1 MNTRLDPTALLPTL
15 ADIEAAAE
23 VVYRDFAATP
33 QYRWGLLSQRLG
45 TDCWLKHEN
54 HTPVGAFKIR
64 GGLTYFDQL
73 AQRGALPSEVI
84 SATRGNHGQSMGW
97 AARRHGVACTIV
109 VPRGNSV
116 EKNAA
121 MRALGVTLIEHGDDF
136 QEAREH
142 AIQLAAQRGAHMVPS
157 FHPDL
162 LRGVST
168 YWWEFLRAVPQLD
181 VVYVPIG
188 QGSGACS
195 AIAAKLALR
204 HPVRV
209 VGVVS
214 SHATTYADSLA
225 AGSVIEAPVTTQ
237 LADGMAC
244 RVADPEALA
253 VMAPHIDHIVQVSD
267 AEVAAAMR
275 ALFTDTHNVAEGAG
289 AAALAA
295 ALQERDQLQG
305 LHVGLALTGGRPLF
319 WPQSAAWDPSTSC
332 APARPRL
339 AQMTMTCSA
348 RAGANRPCAW
358 ANTGERGGWRST
370 PSSPARCAATRKRW
384 KALPKA
390 CRPCPK
396 CFNCRASTN
405 TTAMHSSRP
414 STRSRWAKPIRP
426 SCTARTFASCATR
439 WRSGWRASSARRACR
454 RGTNFLLACALRSTM
469 CATTTRATTCCW

>member
-1 MNTRLDPTALLPTL
+1 MLHTLPTL
-15 ADIEAAAE
+15 ADIEAAAQ

-33 QYRWGLLSQRLG
+33 QYRWALLSERLG

-73 AQRGALPSEVI
+73 AQRGALPREVV

-121 MRALGVTLIEHGDDF
+121 MRALGVTLIEHGEDF

-142 AIQLAAQRGAHMVPS
+142 AMRIAAERGAHMVPS
-157 FHPDL
+157 FHTDL
-162 LRGVST
+162 LRGVAT

-195 AIAAKLALR
+195 AIAAKRALGHR
-204 HPVRV
+204 ARV

-214 SHATTYADSLA
+214 SHATTYADSIA
-225 AGSVIEAPVTTQ
+225 AGHVVESPVTTQ

-244 RVADPEALA
+244 RVADQGALDIL
-253 VMAPHIDHIVQVSD
+253 MPHLDHTVQVSD
-267 AEVAAAMR
+267 DEVAAAMR
-275 ALFTDTHNVAEGAG
+275 HLFTDTHNVAEGAG

-295 ALQERDQLQG
+295 ALQERGQLQG
-305 LHVGLALTGGRPLF
+305 QVVGLALTGGNVDA
-319 WPQSAAWDPSTSC
+319 SV
-332 APARPRL
+332 L
-339 AQMTMTCSA
+339 AQVL
-348 RAGANRPCAW
+348 
-358 ANTGERGGWRST
+358 
-370 PSSPARCAATRKRW
+370 TRQV
-384 KALPKA
+384 
-390 CRPCPK
+390 
-396 CFNCRASTN
+396 
-405 TTAMHSSRP
+405 
-414 STRSRWAKPIRP
+414 
-426 SCTARTFASCATR
+426 
-439 WRSGWRASSARRACR
+439 
-454 RGTNFLLACALRSTM
+454 
-469 CATTTRATTCCW
+469 

>member
-1 MNTRLDPTALLPTL
+1 MLHTLPTL
-15 ADIEAAAE
+15 ADIEAAAP

-33 QYRWGLLSQRLG
+33 QYRWALLSERLG

-73 AQRGALPSEVI
+73 ARRSALPREVV

-121 MRALGVTLIEHGDDF
+121 MRALGVTLVEHGEDF

-142 AIQLAAQRGAHMVPS
+142 ALQIAAERGAHMVPS
-157 FHPDL
+157 FHADL
-162 LRGVST
+162 LRGVAT

-195 AIAAKLALR
+195 AIAAKQALGHR
-204 HPVRV
+204 ARV

-214 SHATTYADSLA
+214 SHATTYADSIA
-225 AGSVIEAPVTTQ
+225 AGHVVESPVTTQ

-244 RVADPEALA
+244 RVADQGALDILR
-253 VMAPHIDHIVQVSD
+253 PHLDHIVQVSD
-267 AEVAAAMR
+267 DAVAAAMR
-275 ALFTDTHNVAEGAG
+275 HLFTDTHNVAEGAG

-295 ALQERDQLQG
+295 ALQEREQLRGQV
-305 LHVGLALTGGRPLF
+305 VGLALTGGNVDA
-319 WPQSAAWDPSTSC
+319 SV
-332 APARPRL
+332 L
-339 AQMTMTCSA
+339 AQVLA
-348 RAGANRPCAW
+348 RQG
-358 ANTGERGGWRST
+358 
-370 PSSPARCAATRKRW
+370 
-384 KALPKA
+384 
-390 CRPCPK
+390 
-396 CFNCRASTN
+396 
-405 TTAMHSSRP
+405 
-414 STRSRWAKPIRP
+414 
-426 SCTARTFASCATR
+426 
-439 WRSGWRASSARRACR
+439 
-454 RGTNFLLACALRSTM
+454 
-469 CATTTRATTCCW
+469 